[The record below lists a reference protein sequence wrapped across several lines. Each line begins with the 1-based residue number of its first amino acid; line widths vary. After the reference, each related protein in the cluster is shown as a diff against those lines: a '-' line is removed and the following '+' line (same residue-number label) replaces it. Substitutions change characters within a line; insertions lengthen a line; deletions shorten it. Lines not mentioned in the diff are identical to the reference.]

1 MPSANPSS
9 VYLPQAI
16 HAEIIAH
23 SQAGKPEE
31 ICGLL
36 RGRDNRAAEL
46 FRAENLA
53 EDKVNNYTVDP
64 KALLLQFHFEDQGDE
79 MMGIYHSHP
88 ISVAYPSG
96 TDAWNA
102 YYPDSTYFICS
113 LEFDHAPVV
122 RAFRMVPRFLE
133 LDDAQLA
140 QLTAHIPFEEVRPGL
155 FAHFQAEDEG
165 KPALLATL
173 GADASAPFYLVY
185 GHDEAFGGLD
195 VRLVTVREQAVVVE
209 G

>member
-1 MPSANPSS
+1 MPP
-9 VYLPQAI
+9 VPPLFLPQAI
-16 HAEIIAH
+16 HDQIIAH
-23 SQAGKPEE
+23 AKEGKPEE

-64 KALLLQFHFEDQGDE
+64 KALLLQFQFEDQGDE

-113 LEFDHAPVV
+113 LEFDHAPVI
-122 RAFRMVPRFLE
+122 RAFRMVAHFFE
-133 LDDAQLA
+133 LDEGQLA
-140 QLTAHIPFEEVRPGL
+140 QLSAQLPVEEVRPGL
-155 FAHFQAEDEG
+155 FACFQADDP
-165 KPALLATL
+165 PASPLLAAL
-173 GADASAPFYLVY
+173 AGDIQAPYYLVY
-185 GHDEAFGGLD
+185 GNDPAFGGMD
-195 VRLVTVREQAVVVE
+195 VRLVTVREQEIIVQA
-209 G
+209 

>member
-1 MPSANPSS
+1 MLPVNPSS
-9 VYLPQAI
+9 VFLPQAI
-16 HAEIIAH
+16 AHQIIAH
-23 SQAGKPEE
+23 SKEGKPEE

-36 RGRDNRAAEL
+36 RGRGNRAVEL

-64 KALLLQFHFEDQGDE
+64 KALLLQFQFEDQGDE

-113 LEFDHAPVV
+113 LEFDDAPVI
-122 RAFRMVPRFLE
+122 RAFRMVPHFLE

-140 QLTAHIPFEEVRPGL
+140 DLAAQHPFEEVRPGL
-155 FAHFQAEDEG
+155 FAHFQTEDSG
-165 KPALLATL
+165 NAALA
-173 GADASAPFYLVY
+173 ADASAPYYIVY

-195 VRLVTVREQAVVVE
+195 VRLVTVREQTVVVE

>member
-1 MPSANPSS
+1 MTAT
-9 VYLPQAI
+9 VFLPQALA
-16 HAEIIAH
+16 HEIIAH
-23 SQAGKPEE
+23 SQEGKPEE

-36 RGRDNRAAEL
+36 RGRGNRATEL

-64 KALLLQFHFEDQGDE
+64 KALLLQFQFEDEGDE

-102 YYPDSTYFICS
+102 HYPDSTYFICS
-113 LEFDHAPVV
+113 LEFDDAPAL
-122 RAFRMVPRFLE
+122 RAFRMVPHFLE
-133 LDDAQLA
+133 LDEEKLAQLA
-140 QLTAHIPFEEVRPGL
+140 AHLPFAEVRPGL
-155 FAHFQAEDEG
+155 FSHYLAEETE

-173 GADASAPFYLVY
+173 GADAPAPLYIVY
-185 GHDEAFGGLD
+185 SHDSAFGGLD

>member
-23 SQAGKPEE
+23 SKEGKPEE

-113 LEFDHAPVV
+113 LEFGHAPIMHT
-122 RAFRMVPRFLE
+122 FP
-133 LDDAQLA
+133 
-140 QLTAHIPFEEVRPGL
+140 H
-155 FAHFQAEDEG
+155 
-165 KPALLATL
+165 
-173 GADASAPFYLVY
+173 
-185 GHDEAFGGLD
+185 GGPLWNW
-195 VRLVTVREQAVVVE
+195 TMPN
-209 G
+209 

>member
-1 MPSANPSS
+1 MPSAHPSS
-9 VYLPQAI
+9 VFLPQAI
-16 HAEIIAH
+16 YDQIIAH
-23 SQAGKPEE
+23 SKEGKPEE

-36 RGRDNRAAEL
+36 RGRGNRAVEL

-64 KALLLQFHFEDQGDE
+64 KALLLQFQFEDQGDE

-113 LEFDHAPVV
+113 LEFDDAPVI
-122 RAFRMVPRFLE
+122 RAFRMVPHFLE

-140 QLTAHIPFEEVRPGL
+140 HLTAQHPFEEVRPGL
-155 FAHFQAEDEG
+155 FAHFQAEDSG
-165 KPALLATL
+165 NAALA
-173 GADASAPFYLVY
+173 ADASAPYYIVY